1 MAGVSNSPASAVWG
15 VRFVLSAL
23 KTGFRE
29 VRFHLSGGSYDPFVV
44 EGEGIVN
51 RPLESALV
59 ALNQWLP
66 VGSSLR
72 TASTAKG
79 LVTTAVSGNPG
90 GPTVILDNEQAKA
103 RTVKLRA
110 ARTLSIAVL
119 TATRS
124 GLIRETLPARHGAVK
139 LRLAGNSIVAV

>member
-1 MAGVSNSPASAVWG
+1 

-29 VRFHLSGGSYDPFVV
+29 VRFHLSGGAYDPFVV
-44 EGEGIVN
+44 EGEEIVD

-72 TASTAKG
+72 TASAAKG
-79 LVTTAVSGNPG
+79 LVTTAVSGDPA
-90 GPTVILDNEQAKA
+90 GPAEILDNERARP
-103 RTVKLRA
+103 RTVTLPA
-110 ARTLSIAVL
+110 AHAVAVEVL
-119 TATRS
+119 TAARA
-124 GLIRETLPARHGAVK
+124 GLLKATLPARHGRIK
-139 LRLAGNSIVAV
+139 LRLAGNSVVALFS